1 MRSFAAVLTLAAA
14 AACSP
19 RAVTPPGRTLH
30 LDSPN
35 APPVGQSDVQLG
47 VSRVGTLWGP
57 ELVGGEA
64 RLRHAVSPGVVVE
77 GEGGMLHL
85 LNEGS
90 GENRNALTGRAGLL
104 LRPPEAEDHGARVA
118 LMLGLGGGTS
128 RAAGEWATFD
138 ANAAIAGTH
147 RWIRPVVT
155 VGGGISRPLGD
166 TTFMVTDSDGDVTTL
181 QLPKNFSAQAS
192 AGLELGPTHRT
203 LVLGATVTHF
213 WRQEDS
219 ILSPVTEE
227 PEEDT
232 DVFFALGAAA
242 RFAID

>member
-1 MRSFAAVLTLAAA
+1 MRPSVAVLALA

-35 APPVGQSDVQLG
+35 APAAGQSDAQLG
-47 VSRVGTLWGP
+47 VSRVGTIWGP
-57 ELVGGEA
+57 ELVGGEG
-64 RLRHAVSPGVVVE
+64 RIRHAVSPGLVVE
-77 GEGGMLHL
+77 GEAGMLHL

-90 GENRNALTGRAGLL
+90 GDSRNALTGRLGLL

-118 LMLGLGGGTS
+118 LMLGVGGGTS
-128 RAAGEWATFD
+128 RAAGEWASFD

-166 TTFMVTDSDGDVTTL
+166 TTFMVTETDGTVTTL
-181 QLPKNFSAQAS
+181 QLPRNLTAQAS

-203 LVLGATVTHF
+203 LVLGATMTHF
-213 WRQEDS
+213 WLQEDS
-219 ILSPVTEE
+219 ILAPLPEE
-227 PEEDT
+227 PEEES

-242 RFAID
+242 RFALD